1 MSYCHFKG
9 GTIYYLNSTYVK
21 YNYTSVCFKLSMI
34 NFAQSMLMYNVYYAM
49 CIILYSNNGKYEKQ
63 RNSAEQN
70 SHAPKSYYTATI

>member
-1 MSYCHFKG
+1 
-9 GTIYYLNSTYVK
+9 
-21 YNYTSVCFKLSMI
+21 MI

-70 SHAPKSYYTATI
+70 SHAPKSYYTATIWIYTRLQATLWTAIV